1 MDKSSSSLFIFVS
14 NSWANAGQQ
23 PSLVRDQ
30 EGQFIEYPES
40 GLPVGVMQQE
50 NASVFVETTLQLK
63 GKRFF
68 IFTDGIIESINH
80 KGEELGVE
88 GLQALLQKN
97 KGLSPKREVEKVVAT
112 I

>member
-1 MDKSSSSLFIFVS
+1 M
-14 NSWANAGQQ
+14 
-23 PSLVRDQ
+23 RDQ

-80 KGEELGVE
+80 KGEELGGRGIAGITSKKQE
-88 GLQALLQKN
+88 SFPKKRGGKSSRNHLTSN
-97 KGLSPKREVEKVVAT
+97 KAIE
-112 I
+112 

>member
-14 NSWANAGQQ
+14 NSWANAGHQ
-23 PSLVRDQ
+23 PPLVRDQ
-30 EGQFIEYPES
+30 EGQFIEYTES

-68 IFTDGIIESINH
+68 IFTDGITESINH